1 MANNENLDALSHS
14 RPNIVDSKGEPLGKA
29 SAKNAKTSKIFFIG
43 IILFLFCCVIYL
55 FSPFLMTIT
64 IGVLISVS
72 TSGLHIKILS
82 LVRNKRVLGSILTT
96 LVLCAVLFVPFIY
109 AGTQI
114 TKNIANFDMA
124 SLNLMVENAKNM
136 DIQLPK
142 ALNGFEVQIKEF
154 LANLDVT
161 GAAKQAFSYF
171 SAAGKSSLKF
181 VADMVLIIIFCFF
194 AYLYGADIAGF
205 IKKIVPIKSEQLD
218 YVFAETANAMSV
230 VLYSTIFNA
239 ILQGLLF
246 SIIAGIY
253 GFNPMLMG
261 VIFGF
266 CSLIPAIG
274 GALVYVPT
282 ALVVF
287 IGGSTSGALIIL
299 IYCVVMISTIAD
311 SFIKPLVIK
320 FINSR
325 LVKNPAKINEILIFF
340 SMLAGI
346 STFGFWGVILG
357 PAILTLFLSVL
368 SLYDYLKSADF
379 Q

>member
-1 MANNENLDALSHS
+1 
-14 RPNIVDSKGEPLGKA
+14 
-29 SAKNAKTSKIFFIG
+29 
-43 IILFLFCCVIYL
+43 
-55 FSPFLMTIT
+55 
-64 IGVLISVS
+64 
-72 TSGLHIKILS
+72 
-82 LVRNKRVLGSILTT
+82 
-96 LVLCAVLFVPFIY
+96 
-109 AGTQI
+109 
-114 TKNIANFDMA
+114 
-124 SLNLMVENAKNM
+124 
-136 DIQLPK
+136 
-142 ALNGFEVQIKEF
+142 
-154 LANLDVT
+154 
-161 GAAKQAFSYF
+161 
-171 SAAGKSSLKF
+171 
-181 VADMVLIIIFCFF
+181 
-194 AYLYGADIAGF
+194 
-205 IKKIVPIKSEQLD
+205 
-218 YVFAETANAMSV
+218 MSV

-282 ALVVF
+282 ALIVF